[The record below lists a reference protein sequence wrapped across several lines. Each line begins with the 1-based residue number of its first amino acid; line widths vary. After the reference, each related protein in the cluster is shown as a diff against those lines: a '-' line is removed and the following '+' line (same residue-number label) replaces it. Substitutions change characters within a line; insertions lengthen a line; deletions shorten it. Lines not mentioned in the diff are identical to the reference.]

1 MKNKQE
7 ILIKNLKPTLKVK
20 AARKASTLSQ
30 LVSLVNNS
38 IFKDKIVKK
47 IIVKLKE
54 FDKLIL
60 KYENNSINKKEM
72 ME

>member
-1 MKNKQE
+1 
-7 ILIKNLKPTLKVK
+7 LKPTLKVK